1 MSVAG
6 SKENPQALPLV
17 NKKQRSVWVGV
28 ILFSVAIHVLAG
40 LGAAA
45 YIMVKWF
52 APVEATFVA
61 KKMVA
66 IPPQIIDPRMASA
79 ELEAAAP
86 KPMLD
91 QKMASLR
98 ATDFA
103 LPDLPSFS
111 ADEVMEF
118 DPSAVINSTTVGSG
132 TGLGG
137 GGAGGLG
144 GGGEGS
150 GMSFFGIQTQAK
162 SVVVVFDISK
172 SVLTKAEKSGVPLTK
187 IRDETI
193 KLLDGLSIQTKFNL
207 VQFSRAYQ
215 PLATEM
221 QSPTE
226 ANKAAARLWLE
237 KEFRTD
243 GLLPRSARGVVSPTA
258 NQDNGIVFILDG
270 VLAMRPDV
278 VFLISDAS
286 FQSEKHSSQVPWKE
300 VEEVIKKHE
309 TLGTAAKINF
319 IGFELREDNKKE
331 MRSLVKKT
339 GGTLKEIGRD

>member
-1 MSVAG
+1 MSVAAPEDKI
-6 SKENPQALPLV
+6 SAQPLV
-17 NKKQRSVWVGV
+17 PKKQWSVWIWVLV
-28 ILFSVAIHVLAG
+28 FSVAVHVIGGLA
-40 LGAAA
+40 AAA
-45 YIMVKWF
+45 YVVVKWF

-86 KPMLD
+86 RPMLD
-91 QKMASLR
+91 QKIASLR

-111 ADEVMEF
+111 ADEVMDF
-118 DPSAVINSTTVGSG
+118 DPSAVISSTTIG
-132 TGLGG
+132 TGTGMGG
-137 GGAGGLG
+137 GGGGGLG

-150 GMSFFGIQTQAK
+150 GLSFFGIQTQAK
-162 SVVVVFDISK
+162 SVIIVFDISR

-187 IRDETI
+187 IRDETM

-215 PLATEM
+215 PLATGM

-226 ANKAAARLWLE
+226 ASKAAAKLWLE

-258 NQDNGIVFILDG
+258 GQDNGIVFILDG
-270 VLAMRPDV
+270 VLAMQPDV

-286 FQSEKHSSQVPWKE
+286 FQSEKHASQVPWSE
-300 VEEVIKKHE
+300 VTDVLKKHE
-309 TLGTAAKINF
+309 KLGTAAKIHF
-319 IGFELREDNKKE
+319 IGFELKEENKKE
-331 MRSLVKKT
+331 MRSIVRKT